1 MPSLGERLPW
11 TQPCNYIVTQVGR
24 DMVYIIGQSTRLSFP
39 SCRLAIYRSAR
50 FFGGGY
56 HIYVW
61 LMGLM
66 MLVPST
72 GSLVLFLLEESPG
85 G

>member
-1 MPSLGERLPW
+1 
-11 TQPCNYIVTQVGR
+11 
-24 DMVYIIGQSTRLSFP
+24 MVYIVGQSACLSFL
-39 SCRLAIYRSAR
+39 SCRLAIYRPAR

-56 HIYVW
+56 HIHVR
-61 LMGLM
+61 LMGLL
-66 MLVPST
+66 MLVSST